1 MTAGSLAV
9 GGRLVQPRHCDT
21 MPLNDKGDIVKLP
34 GVMPTHHIGT

>member
-1 MTAGSLAV
+1 MTADSLAV

-34 GVMPTHHIGT
+34 GVMPTHRIGT